1 MEGFGQKLD
10 LMVLDVFSNLR
21 DSVIPSI
28 FDAELLILLVPTLDT
43 IWLPALWFAKPVQRR
58 VQMVLSGA
66 VSALGNASVLSVE
79 SQQNHLR
86 ADFYLENF
94 KPDHECNNKA
104 LKAGL
109 EWKLPGN
116 LMPNDE
122 LAISVV
128 VCVCISNYVL

>member
-1 MEGFGQKLD
+1 MVGFGQKLD

-28 FDAELLILLVPTLDT
+28 FDAVLLILLVPTLDT
-43 IWLPALWFAKPVQRR
+43 IWLPALCFAKPVQRR

-94 KPDHECNNKA
+94 KPDHECNKTIR
-104 LKAGL
+104 
-109 EWKLPGN
+109 P
-116 LMPNDE
+116 
-122 LAISVV
+122 
-128 VCVCISNYVL
+128 